1 MPNATQTTSK
11 PLPDLAPG
19 EQGTVET
26 LNSGA
31 AFISRMASM
40 GLSPGAGIIVT
51 RNFPKWPLIVM
62 VRNTFIALSRLEA
75 GMILVGVGESAFPNI
90 QSGITER

>member
-1 MPNATQTTSK
+1 MSENATK
-11 PLPDLAPG
+11 PLPDLASG

-31 AFISRMASM
+31 AFVNRMASM
-40 GLSPGAGIIVT
+40 GLSPGARITVT
-51 RNFPKWPLIVM
+51 QNFPKRPLIVM

-75 GMILVGVGESAFPNI
+75 GQIVVKGS
-90 QSGITER
+90 